1 MRTGFAVEAGAMDG
15 AKVVSGSTVSPGALG
30 VDLSDVGG
38 LTELTSF
45 VLAGRV
51 AGALNLGAIAWFD
64 NFRHLRAEAELP
76 AISLH
81 AVAVELHGMIVIVVL
96 GDLPPRGK

>member
-1 MRTGFAVEAGAMDG
+1 MHG
-15 AKVVSGSTVSPGALG
+15 AKVVSGSIVSLGALG

-45 VLAGRV
+45 VGRGRV

-76 AISLH
+76 AISLD